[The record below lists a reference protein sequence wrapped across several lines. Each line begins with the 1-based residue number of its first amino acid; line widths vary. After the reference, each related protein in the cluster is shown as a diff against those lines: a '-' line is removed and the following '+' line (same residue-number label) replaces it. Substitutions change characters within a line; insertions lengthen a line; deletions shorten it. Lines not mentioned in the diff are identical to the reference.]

1 MEECPYQCMKSK
13 GKEKVHFYC
22 MNGDT
27 EAETLLIPMRF
38 TTTEHLYYSYFCGKC
53 YFSYFP
59 IQIS

>member
-1 MEECPYQCMKSK
+1 MEERPYQCMKSK
-13 GKEKVHFYC
+13 GKEKVHFHC

-27 EAETLLIPMRF
+27 EAETLLIPTHF
-38 TTTEHLYYSYFCGKC
+38 TTTEHLHYSYFYGKC

>member
-1 MEECPYQCMKSK
+1 MESK
-13 GKEKVHFYC
+13 GKEKIRFHC
-22 MNGDT
+22 MNEDT

-38 TTTEHLYYSYFCGKC
+38 TTTEHLPYSYFCRKY